1 MFRTALVCLLCLL
14 GGYQASAWLTH
25 DFQVWTDEGA
35 RRLEVAL
42 QPIAAPAVTVDG
54 LGLADLSTDAPPPS
68 WQLPAVLQAQEGVTI
83 ADFFYTRC
91 QTICLSLGSSMA
103 QLQTQ
108 LQTLA
113 QQDPASQASAAAA
126 RQVRLLSISFD
137 GQHDRPAIL
146 QPYAQAQG
154 ADLAWW
160 RWLHLPDAAQ
170 EQALLRQWGIVV
182 IPNELGDFEHNA
194 ALLVLDKEGRLR
206 RIFDLGEQQL
216 ALNYALHLAQTQ
228 MQAEA
233 TPTSATLTQT
243 AANPKEAE
251 DSL

>member
-54 LGLADLSTDAPPPS
+54 LGLADLSTNAAPPS

-113 QQDPASQASAAAA
+113 QDPASQASAAAA

-137 GQHDRPAIL
+137 GQHDRPAVL

-194 ALLVLDKEGRLR
+194 ALLVLDKQGRLR

-233 TPTSATLTQT
+233 TAATQA
-243 AANPKEAE
+243 AANSKEAE
-251 DSL
+251 GTL